1 MIEYI
6 SFWFAKAV
14 AEVLIVVIVF
24 GLLMGGFAITNLYYT
39 YKVRKRDQERQRQ
52 RTSRDTCGND

>member
-6 SFWFAKAV
+6 SFWFAKAL
-14 AEVLIVVIVF
+14 AEILIVLVVF
-24 GLLMGGFAITNLYYT
+24 GLLIAAFAITNLVYM
-39 YKVRKRDQERQRQ
+39 YKAKQRDKAIQRR

>member
-6 SFWFAKAV
+6 SFWFAKAL
-14 AEVLIVVIVF
+14 AEILIVLVVF
-24 GLLMGGFAITNLYYT
+24 GLLIAAFAITNLVYM
-39 YKVRKRDQERQRQ
+39 YKVRKRDQELQRR

>member
-6 SFWFAKAV
+6 SFWFAKAL

-24 GLLMGGFAITNLYYT
+24 VLLVGGFAIANLHYR
-39 YKVRKRDQERQRQ
+39 YKVRKRDQELQRR

>member
-6 SFWFAKAV
+6 SFWFAKALV
-14 AEVLIVVIVF
+14 EVLIVAIVF
-24 GLLMGGFAITNLYYT
+24 GLFVGACTITTLVYR
-39 YKVRKRDQERQRQ
+39 YKARKRDQDNKRR

>member
-6 SFWFAKAV
+6 SFWFAKTL

-24 GLLMGGFAITNLYYT
+24 GLLVGGFVITNLYYT
-39 YKVRKRDQERQRQ
+39 YKVRKRDQELQR
-52 RTSRDTCGND
+52 RRKSRDTCGNE

>member
-6 SFWFAKAV
+6 SFWFAKAL
-14 AEVLIVVIVF
+14 AEILIVVLVF
-24 GLLMGGFAITNLYYT
+24 GLLVGAFTITNVYYT
-39 YKVRKRDQERQRQ
+39 YKVRKRDQEIQRR